1 MDIIKQKTL
10 GEYEEQLNREGNAYS
25 RIASL
30 FDAGT
35 FVELG
40 RFVKHEA
47 NEFGSE
53 NCDFEGVVTGYGA
66 VEGKLVF
73 VYSQDFSRMKGAVGS
88 AHAKKIAK
96 IYDMAIKSGAPVVG
110 IIDTAGAK
118 IAEGVG
124 ALTGYGEIIS
134 ASAKASGVIP
144 QIAVVCGICSGAMA
158 VVASMADFTIGAKNE
173 GKFFIAPPFNLG
185 DKSGTIELGAKNGSV
200 SIVEENDK
208 TAVKTA
214 KKLIAYL
221 PSNNVEGTAYNET
234 ADVAVRETLG
244 TTATEIA
251 KSTLDCGS
259 ETEIMAEYGAPV
271 KAYIGSV
278 NGLSTGVVVVDG
290 KLTPAGARK
299 AAKFVSFCD
308 NFSIP
313 VITYVDCEGFEYS
326 AENEK
331 TPFAS
336 ELSKL
341 AMVYASSTNAKVTV
355 VTGSA
360 IGSAFT
366 LLGSKAL
373 GADVVFATPEAKI
386 AALSTEAALEFIYGD
401 KIYGTENALENK
413 ENFKKE
419 WETKVASPVAA
430 ARNGDVDDVVEA
442 AAVRGAVASALE
454 MLSTK
459 ATKAPYRKH
468 GNMPL

>member
-1 MDIIKQKTL
+1 MEIIKQKTL
-10 GEYEEQLNREGNAYS
+10 GEYEAQLNCDSNAYK
-25 RIASL
+25 RIATL

-40 RFVKHEA
+40 KFVKHSSGL
-47 NEFGSE
+47 FGEES
-53 NCDFEGVVTGYGA
+53 CDFEGVVTGYGA
-66 VEGKLVF
+66 VDGKLVF
-73 VYSQDFSRMKGAVGS
+73 VYSQDFSRMKGAVGT

-96 IYDMAIKSGAPVVG
+96 VYDMAIKSGAPVIG

-118 IAEGVG
+118 ISEGVD
-124 ALTGYGEIIS
+124 ALSGYGEIIS

-158 VVASMADFTIGAKNE
+158 VVASMADFTIGAKDG

-185 DKSGTIELGAKNGSV
+185 DKSGTIEIGAKNGSV
-200 SIVEENDK
+200 SIVEENAEG
-208 TAVKTA
+208 AVKAA

-221 PSNNVEGTAYNET
+221 PSNNVEGTAYTET
-234 ADVAVRETLG
+234 ADEATRESVG
-244 TTATEIA
+244 ASASEIA
-251 KSTLDCGS
+251 ESVLDCGS
-259 ETEIMAEYGAPV
+259 AVKVMAEYGAPV
-271 KAYIGSV
+271 EAYIGSV
-278 NGLSTGVVVVDG
+278 NGISTGVVAVNG

-313 VITYVDCEGFEYS
+313 VLTFVNCEGFEYTS
-326 AENEK
+326 ENEK

-366 LLGSKAL
+366 LLGSKTL
-373 GADVVFATPEAKI
+373 GADVVFATPDSKI
-386 AALSTEAALEFIYGD
+386 AALTTEAALEFIYSD

-413 ENFKKE
+413 ETFKKE

-430 ARNGDVDDVVEA
+430 ARNGDVDDVVEVGA
-442 AAVRGAVASALE
+442 IRGAVASALE

>member
-1 MDIIKQKTL
+1 METIKQKTL
-10 GEYEEQLNREGNAYS
+10 GEYEAQLNCDSNAYA
-25 RIASL
+25 RIAQL

-40 RFVKHEA
+40 KFVKREA
-47 NEFGSE
+47 NEFGAES
-53 NCDFEGVVTGYGA
+53 CDFEGVVTGYGA
-66 VEGKLVF
+66 VDGKLVF
-73 VYSQDFSRMKGAVGS
+73 VYSQDFSRMKGAVGT

-96 IYDMAIKSGAPVVG
+96 VYEMAINSGAPVVG

-124 ALTGYGEIIS
+124 ALSGYGEIMNAA
-134 ASAKASGVIP
+134 ASASGVIP
-144 QIAVVCGICSGAMA
+144 QIAVVCGVCSGAMA
-158 VVASMADFTIGAKNE
+158 VIASMADFTIGAKDA

-200 SIVEENDK
+200 SIVEATDK
-208 TAVKTA
+208 DAVKAA

-221 PSNNVEGTAYNET
+221 PSNNAEGTAYNET
-234 ADVAVRETLG
+234 ADEAVRETVG
-244 TTATEIA
+244 TSAVEIA
-251 KSTLDCGS
+251 TSTLDAGS
-259 ETEIMAEYGAPV
+259 AIEVMAEYGAPV

-278 NGLSTGVVVVDG
+278 NGISTGVVAVDG
-290 KLTPAGARK
+290 KLTPAAARK

-313 VITYVDCEGFEYS
+313 TLTFVDCEGFEYS

-341 AMVYASSTNAKVTV
+341 SMVYASSTNAKVTV

-373 GADVVFATPEAKI
+373 GADVVFATPNAKI
-386 AALSTEAALEFIYGD
+386 AALTTEAALEFVYSD

-419 WETKVASPVAA
+419 WETKIASPVAA
-430 ARNGDVDDVVEA
+430 ARNGDVDDVVEVSA
-442 AAVRGAVASALE
+442 IRGAVASALE
-454 MLSTK
+454 MLSSK
-459 ATKAPYRKH
+459 ATKAPFRKH